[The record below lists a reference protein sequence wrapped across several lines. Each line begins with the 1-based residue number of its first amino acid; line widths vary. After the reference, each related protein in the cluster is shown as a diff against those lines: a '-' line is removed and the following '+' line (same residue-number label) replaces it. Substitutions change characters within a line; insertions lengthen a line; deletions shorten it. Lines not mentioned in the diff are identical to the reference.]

1 MCIQATIV
9 TWEKFHLYNFENF
22 LLSHSNRIHIRNVS
36 SNSEQ
41 IKIATCML
49 LQKQSRGSR
58 QSGLLLIWHQDT
70 HVPKAVWELNEKGK
84 KRASDAFTISG
95 TWHNRNLMQ
104 NCVKGCNLYH
114 TWKALY
120 TSPLSTSLSEE
131 KMQAI
136 FALHSSRHCP
146 LQHIW
151 RHISWHPQKPNVQ
164 AQGILHLGLSL
175 PDNTVSVLL
184 KGCKAQKASVLVLLL
199 YTSQFWDKQQ
209 EFYLDSTLSNIAH
222 PRCLTL
228 ITVNWED
235 TKTCQTFL
243 WVSLFST
250 LPWMSKQY
258 EI

>member
-1 MCIQATIV
+1 M
-9 TWEKFHLYNFENF
+9 
-22 LLSHSNRIHIRNVS
+22 
-36 SNSEQ
+36 
-41 IKIATCML
+41 
-49 LQKQSRGSR
+49 
-58 QSGLLLIWHQDT
+58 
-70 HVPKAVWELNEKGK
+70 WELNEKGK

-114 TWKALY
+114 TWKAPY
-120 TSPLSTSLSEE
+120 TSLLSTSLSEE

-146 LQHIW
+146 LQYIW

-199 YTSQFWDKQQ
+199 YTSLFWDKQQ

-222 PRCLTL
+222 PRRLTL

-250 LPWMSKQY
+250 LPWTSKQY